1 VLGWRGSDRCHGALV
16 GTDFTMADNE
26 SDDEIRDTAAK
37 AILQQIG
44 ELAPRASAEDLQK
57 LADAF
62 ASVVY
67 SKSGH

>member
-1 VLGWRGSDRCHGALV
+1 
-16 GTDFTMADNE
+16 MADNA
-26 SDDEIRDTAAK
+26 SDDEIRDIAAK